1 MKKVDLVKKSIEIF
15 PEGFE
20 IDGKKIELCISS
32 DEISSLLASYD
43 PEDFNSPDI
52 VTCRALA
59 RLILDALLAD
69 E

>member
-1 MKKVDLVKKSIEIF
+1 MKRVDLVKRAIEIF
-15 PEGFE
+15 PEGLE

-43 PEDFNSPDI
+43 PTDSESPDI
-52 VTCRALA
+52 ATCRALA